1 MGVTGGSTVSGST
14 AASGTAL
21 LQQGHRLLVLVQ
33 RLVLL
38 LQLQLQQLQQ
48 QQQLLEAQDVMTTRG
63 PRKGTSATRSSQRS
77 RLTILLPKL
86 LANLWEQVPT
96 WRLLRPRRSKQS
108 STPSGRTLA
117 TMMPTL
123 GLAWTIVVQRQVPA
137 MTALM
142 ELSLSQTAQ
151 FLASLLVLL
160 PTKMWFGTA
169 TMTSRMASLW
179 LMKQRSKSKIVSRS
193 TRL

>member
-1 MGVTGGSTVSGST
+1 MGGTTATGGSSSTGGSTMLGGST
-14 AASGTAL
+14 
-21 LQQGHRLLVLVQ
+21 
-33 RLVLL
+33 
-38 LQLQLQQLQQ
+38 
-48 QQQLLEAQDVMTTRG
+48 
-63 PRKGTSATRSSQRS
+63 SSS
-77 RLTILLPKL
+77 TGG
-86 LANLWEQVPT
+86 
-96 WRLLRPRRSKQS
+96 S

-123 GLAWTIVVQRQVPA
+123 GLAWMIVVQRQVLA
-137 MTALM
+137 MTLLM

-179 LMKQRSKSKIVSRS
+179 LMKRRGKSKIVSRS
-193 TRL
+193 IRL